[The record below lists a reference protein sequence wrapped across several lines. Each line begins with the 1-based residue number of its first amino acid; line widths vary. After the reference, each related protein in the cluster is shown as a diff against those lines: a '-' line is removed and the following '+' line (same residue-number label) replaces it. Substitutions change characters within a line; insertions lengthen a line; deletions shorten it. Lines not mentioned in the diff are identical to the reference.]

1 MRIQNSTHRIKIEV
15 GKIVLKVKLTS
26 EKNRNPLSAVY
37 RDIVSQPCRDIQYN
51 LHSPST
57 PSAK

>member
-37 RDIVSQPCRDIQYN
+37 RDIVSQPCRDI
-51 LHSPST
+51 
-57 PSAK
+57 